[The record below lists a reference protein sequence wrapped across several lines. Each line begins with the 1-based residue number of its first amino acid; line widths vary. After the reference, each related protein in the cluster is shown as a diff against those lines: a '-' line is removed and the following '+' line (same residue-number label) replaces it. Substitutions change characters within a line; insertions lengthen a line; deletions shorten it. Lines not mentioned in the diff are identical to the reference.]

1 MTEHVKTPAS
11 SVLDRLRADRPLV
24 AVELR
29 PPRSG
34 MSFSDSM
41 EIWIDMYHSIQRLSR
56 RDTIIFL
63 TDNAVGQAEEEN
75 LAHLS
80 ANIGV
85 DADTSKIVPFLTC
98 KHPFNYCHLYAQRA
112 ASQGFEALTVLGGD
126 SSVGPPRNV
135 PHAYMLRRSIRER
148 VSSLNLGGWANP
160 HRDPAQQA
168 AFLRSAEF
176 GAEFYLT
183 QVVSHH
189 SIAEV
194 ERFIDATR
202 RAGIEYPGVFGVFFY
217 NMPSGLNLYIGTSS
231 FFGMLEQ
238 KRIRAH
244 IAELKEKGPPTPK
257 VAKPRK
263 NKGPSFFERLQKAA
277 EEAQKA
283 QPQKQKK
290 KVR

>member
-11 SVLDRLRADRPLV
+11 SVLDRLREDRPLV

-85 DADTSKIVPFLTC
+85 DAETSKIVPFLTC
-98 KHPFNYCHLYAQRA
+98 KHALNYCHLYAQRA

-126 SSVGPPRNV
+126 SSVGPPRCV
-135 PHAYMLRRSIRER
+135 PHAYLLRRSIRER

-168 AFLRSAEF
+168 AFLQSEDF

-189 SIAEV
+189 SIAAV
-194 ERFIDATR
+194 ERFLDATR
-202 RAGIEYPGVFGVFFY
+202 RAGVEYPGVFGVFFY
-217 NMPSGLNLYIGTSS
+217 RSANPKTLKRLND
-231 FFGMLEQ
+231 FFPVPAEGITRDFESGMLPDQ
-238 KRIRAH
+238 VCLQTIRA
-244 IAELKEKGPPTPK
+244 LRDVGVDK
-257 VAKPRK
+257 VYVSNLGVDKVDASYRK
-263 NKGPSFFERLQKAA
+263 IMSAL
-277 EEAQKA
+277 EA
-283 QPQKQKK
+283 
-290 KVR
+290 